1 MAQQYYRDP
10 NNTNVLLNKSNSHT
24 SRLAVKR
31 NFLKQKTE
39 ISDLKT
45 QLDAEISDLKTQLD
59 AEISD
64 LKTQL
69 DELRAIV
76 EGLTGE

>member
-10 NNTNVLLNKSNSHT
+10 NNTNVLLNKSNSHS

-45 QLDAEISDLKTQLD
+45 QLD
-59 AEISD
+59 
-64 LKTQL
+64 
-69 DELRAIV
+69 ELRAIV

>member
-45 QLDAEISDLKTQLD
+45 QLD
-59 AEISD
+59 
-64 LKTQL
+64 
-69 DELRAIV
+69 ELRAIV